1 MIFTVCAGFSKNIGE
16 SDGLYKY
23 IFFDLDGTLT
33 DPGEGIT
40 KSVKYALSK
49 YGITVDDRSS
59 LYSFIG
65 PPLFESFMKYYGFS
79 KEKAFEAVS
88 YYREYFAETGLFEN
102 RPYEGIYD
110 VLDRIKES
118 GRIMVIATSK
128 PEIYTERILERFS
141 LSQYFDFTAGATLD
155 SSRVNKNDVIAH
167 AMKISGADNP
177 KEILMIGDRSHDALG
192 ARDNGIDCAGVLY
205 GYGDR
210 DELEAAGAKY
220 ILEKPEDILMVV

>member
-1 MIFTVCAGFSKNIGE
+1 MCAEFSINTGE
-16 SDGLYKY
+16 SDNLYKY

-40 KSVKYALSK
+40 KSVEYALGK

-79 KEKAFEAVS
+79 REKAFEAVS

-110 VLDRIKES
+110 VLGRIRES
-118 GRIMVIATSK
+118 GRTMVIATSK
-128 PEIYTERILERFS
+128 PEVYTERILERFG
-141 LSQYFDFTAGATLD
+141 LSQYFDFVAGATLD
-155 SSRVNKNDVIAH
+155 SSRVNKSDVIAY
-167 AMKISGADNP
+167 AMKISGAADP
-177 KEILMIGDRSHDALG
+177 SEILMIGDRSHDVTG
-192 ARDNGIDCAGVLY
+192 ACDNGIDCAGVLY

-210 DELEAAGAKY
+210 EELEAAGARY
-220 ILEKPEDILMVV
+220 ILDRPEDILMVV